1 MDVDLLVLGALVVDD
16 VGDIV
21 NVDATRGN
29 IGCNQNIDL
38 AITES
43 AQSLL
48 TRTLTEVAVKGS
60 NRETALA
67 KLVGNAR
74 SRTLSTT
81 ENHSATAASCL
92 QDTRNDLSLVHGV
105 SAVDHLLD
113 RVDGLSLIVR
123 ILRADVG
130 RLGHKLTSQRDHRAG
145 HGCREKH
152 HVTVRGNARKQGFH
166 VREEAKVKHLVG
178 LVKDNVFHA
187 VEVQHTLTE
196 QIDQAAGGADDDIR
210 ASLECFNLGFKRDT
224 TVDVNDARRQV
235 RGGYPEVFGHLLGEL
250 AGRQN
255 DECLR
260 HIRVEKVLVA
270 LFIRGDDV
278 FQYGDAESQSLT
290 GTCLGLTNDVVAIQC
305 DGKSQ
310 GLDREGVGDAAFF
323 ERINDGV
330 TDPEISER
338 FRFESFISRVCNVG
352 GGLFFSG
359 RGGNRA
365 KANNAG
371 GVLRR

>member
-1 MDVDLLVLGALVVDD
+1 M
-16 VGDIV
+16 GDIV

-43 AQSLL
+43 TQSLL

-60 NRETALA
+60 NRETTLA
-67 KLVGNAR
+67 ELVSNAR

-81 ENHSATAASCL
+81 ENHGATAASCL
-92 QDTRNDLSLVHGV
+92 QDARNDLGLVHGV
-105 SAVDHLLD
+105 SAVDDLLD
-113 RVDGLSLIVR
+113 RVDGLALIVR
-123 ILRADVG
+123 ILRADMG

-152 HVTVRGNARKQGFH
+152 HVTVCGNARKQGFH
-166 VREEAKVKHLVG
+166 VREEAQIKHLIG

-187 VEVQHTLTE
+187 VQVQHTLTE
-196 QIDQAAGGADDDIR
+196 QIDQTPGGTDDDIR
-210 ASLECFNLGFKRDT
+210 SSLECLNLWFKSNAA
-224 TVDVNDARRQV
+224 VDVNDARRQV
-235 RGGYPEVFGHLLGEL
+235 RGCRPEVLGHLLGEL

-260 HIRVEKVLVA
+260 HIRIEKVLVA

-278 FQYGDAESQSLT
+278 FQDGDAKSQSLT
-290 GTCLGLTNDVVAIQC
+290 GTGLGLTDDVVAIQC
-305 DGKSQ
+305 NGKSQ

-323 ERINDGV
+323 KRINNGV

-338 FRFESFISRVCNVG
+338 LRFESFISRVRNIG
-352 GGLFFSG
+352 GGLFLSG
-359 RGGNRA
+359 RGSNRA
-365 KANNAG
+365 KTNNAG